1 MPFDDYVNECGVS
14 GLLNSMGIPAVTEEY
29 TEDGV
34 FNWYALFREQYVTTG
49 IWDAQSVE
57 DWCSGFIGRVSP
69 MLLNI
74 RHVNPSYYKPRIVI
88 TWIYW
93 DVNDGSGELYRA
105 LTPNG
110 LANPIICIREY
121 WPRARG

>member
-29 TEDGV
+29 TKDGI

-57 DWCSGFIGRVSP
+57 DWCSGFINRVSP

-74 RHVNPSYYKPRIVI
+74 RHANPSYYKPRIMIMANLAIYGGVI
-88 TWIYW
+88 PLRE
-93 DVNDGSGELYRA
+93 NLA
-105 LTPNG
+105 LG
-110 LANPIICIREY
+110 LFSAGFLVAPTK
-121 WPRARG
+121 AG